1 MSGEETGG
9 QEPQFAAFVGIDWA
23 DQKHVWCLQA
33 RDSTKRETGELE
45 HKPEAVEAWVGQLCQ
60 RFGNRPIAVA
70 VEQSRGALVFM
81 LTKYEPLHLFP
92 VPSTTSARMRKALYP
107 SGSKDDPRDADVVLD
122 LLLQHRDKLRRL
134 SPDTDATRRVQNLVE
149 ERRKLVDEKTE
160 QSNRLTSHLKIY
172 FPQMLDWFE
181 HLDTELVCALLERW
195 PTLQELQKVPP
206 AKLRAFFSKHHCRDQ
221 ELIEWRILAIRQSI
235 PAIRDRAVIEAKST
249 VAKVIVQLIRTLR
262 EGLADL
268 DEKIEEAAEVHPD
281 FFIFESLPGAGP
293 VLAPR
298 LLVAFGSQ
306 RERYHNAS
314 EVQTYSGIA
323 PVMEKS
329 GKKQWIHFRWACP
342 KFLRQSFHEWAS
354 HSIGY
359 SVWARNYYQ
368 QQRNKGQDHHAA
380 VRALAFKWI
389 RITFR
394 CWKDRVAYDESKYL
408 TSLARRGSPLAAT
421 ATAKTL

>member
-1 MSGEETGG
+1 MLLI
-9 QEPQFAAFVGIDWA
+9 PNAFKPDNI
-23 DQKHVWCLQA
+23 LT
-33 RDSTKRETGELE
+33 RDS
-45 HKPEAVEAWVGQLCQ
+45 
-60 RFGNRPIAVA
+60 
-70 VEQSRGALVFM
+70 
-81 LTKYEPLHLFP
+81 
-92 VPSTTSARMRKALYP
+92 
-107 SGSKDDPRDADVVLD
+107 
-122 LLLQHRDKLRRL
+122 
-134 SPDTDATRRVQNLVE
+134 
-149 ERRKLVDEKTE
+149 
-160 QSNRLTSHLKIY
+160 
-172 FPQMLDWFE
+172 
-181 HLDTELVCALLERW
+181 
-195 PTLQELQKVPP
+195 
-206 AKLRAFFSKHHCRDQ
+206 
-221 ELIEWRILAIRQSI
+221 
-235 PAIRDRAVIEAKST
+235 
-249 VAKVIVQLIRTLR
+249 
-262 EGLADL
+262 
-268 DEKIEEAAEVHPD
+268 
-281 FFIFESLPGAGP
+281 
-293 VLAPR
+293 
-298 LLVAFGSQ
+298 
-306 RERYHNAS
+306 YHNAS